1 MQGNALFIL
10 KKAFLYLKNM
20 PTCRDRRP
28 RLSAIAQPDKPLPQA
43 PLKEGM
49 SPNGMPCRGKR
60 ADRRGRLSLL
70 YSLTFLLLSE
80 RNNPTQPPRRRGVPN
95 GSRLGKGIL
104 NTKRA
109 FLHIEETP
117 SLNGRK
123 ALLVSRK
130 RPLQMKMMF
139 CYQLLIE

>member
-20 PTCRDRRP
+20 LTCRDRRP
-28 RLSAIAQPDKPLPQA
+28 RLSAIAQPDKTLPQA
-43 PLKEGM
+43 PQKEGM
-49 SPNGMPCRGKR
+49 SPNGMLFRDLQ

-70 YSLTFLLLSE
+70 YSLTFQLISG
-80 RNNPTQPPRRRGVPN
+80 RNNPTQPPRRGGVPN

-123 ALLVSRK
+123 AFLISRK

-139 CYQLLIE
+139 RYQLLIE